1 MTREHNI
8 AFWEI
13 VLKVYA
19 NNPALFEILQPK
31 EYRAVEDDEY
41 CCMME
46 GWVGECLYN
55 KENIS

>member
-1 MTREHNI
+1 
-8 AFWEI
+8 
-13 VLKVYA
+13 
-19 NNPALFEILQPK
+19 
-31 EYRAVEDDEY
+31 VEDDEY